1 MEETAVN
8 SALLVNSPLLQE
20 LPLAIFVNAVLLPTQ
35 TPLLVCSVQQE
46 HSQCQE
52 VLVKYAQ

>member
-8 SALLVNSPLLQE
+8 SVLLVNSPLHQE
-20 LPLAIFVNAVLLPTQ
+20 LPLVMYVNAVLLPTQ
-35 TPLLVCSVQQE
+35 TPLLVCYVQKE
-46 HSQCQE
+46 HSLSRE